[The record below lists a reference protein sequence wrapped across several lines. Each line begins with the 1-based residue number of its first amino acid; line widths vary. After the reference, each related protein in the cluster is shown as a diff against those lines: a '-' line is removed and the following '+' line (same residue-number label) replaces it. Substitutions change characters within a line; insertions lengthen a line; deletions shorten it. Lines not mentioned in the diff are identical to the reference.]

1 MTNKPVDLGVSPVI
15 ADGST
20 KHPTLRPR
28 DASSLILIDRSKPV
42 YRVLVGKRA
51 RAHAFMPDMYVF
63 PGGRRDASDSRL
75 PVAVPLRQEVLDR
88 LTLRTPA
95 RFSHATAR
103 GLATAAARELEEE
116 VSLSLNPGGQSGKFQ
131 PDLSKLRFVARAI
144 TPPGRTR
151 RFDTRFFACFTDEI
165 DADTDSPKVSN
176 ELIDLTW
183 LPINDCEQVPLPLI
197 TNIILSDLHTALQ
210 TNPELPFSAPVPF
223 YLTRGNRFLK
233 DML

>member
-1 MTNKPVDLGVSPVI
+1 MTAKPVDLGVSRVI
-15 ADGST
+15 ADGVK

-28 DASSLILIDRSKPV
+28 DASSLILIDRSEPV
-42 YRVLVGKRA
+42 FRVLVGKRA

-75 PVAVPLRQEVLDR
+75 PVSAPLRPEVLDR
-88 LTLRTPA
+88 LTLRTSA
-95 RFSHATAR
+95 RFSSATAR

-116 VSLSLNPGGQSGKFQ
+116 VSLSLNPGGQSGTFQ

-144 TPPGRTR
+144 TPPGRNR

-165 DADTDSPKVSN
+165 DADTNSPKVSN

-183 LPINDCEQVPLPLI
+183 ISIDDTKQVALPFI
-197 TNIILSDLHTALQ
+197 TEIILNDLHSALRA
-210 TNPELPFSAPVPF
+210 NPELPFGAPVPF
-223 YLTRGNRFLK
+223 YLTRANRFLK